1 MIAYTDQ
8 DSSRELNQAGFNA
21 WPDAQWKATVS
32 GKEELVEGTLTD
44 GCNAY
49 CSDTLL
55 SWLLDRGVCLIVGKQ
70 DDGEVLVGWDE
81 GKTKVSYT
89 VRAHMIPD
97 ALAGIVAEVLRRDRA
112 KKKSEEGR

>member
-21 WPDAQWKATVS
+21 WPDAQWKATAS

-55 SWLLDRGVCLIVGKQ
+55 SWLLDRGVCLVVGKQ
-70 DDGEVLVGWDE
+70 DDGEILVGLDE
-81 GKTKVSYT
+81 GKTTSYM
-89 VRAHMIPD
+89 VKAHMIPD